1 MKCQERCSTFC
12 LNGALTKKV
21 CAATG
26 AGSGW
31 PGPLALPWRL
41 ALAHTTDLDWEER
54 GYPET
59 LSGVRWVD

>member
-26 AGSGW
+26 AGTV
-31 PGPLALPWRL
+31 GPDRRTKLIEG
-41 ALAHTTDLDWEER
+41 DGEGER
-54 GYPET
+54 EREAEAEGDT
-59 LSGVRWVD
+59 A